1 MKTQNGTSPE
11 CFHRLSVTSGSDRD
25 NYLCGVAQKDFCLTS
40 FFAPFLKMHTFYIS
54 YITQQGVRSFPVRC
68 ATSHLLLFVFSV
80 SLAQRS
86 CGCNLPGSVQ
96 GQIGRAL
103 GSLMSLSVAGLLE
116 LNGL

>member
-1 MKTQNGTSPE
+1 ML
-11 CFHRLSVTSGSDRD
+11 HRLSVTSGSDRD

-54 YITQQGVRSFPVRC
+54 YITQQGVRSFPVSC